1 MEISRGKPVTFM
13 RCSQMPLQV
22 MSAARLGEAGL
33 HRLMSSVVTE
43 MSCSTPS
50 RSLNGVLHRLMRS
63 VVTEIKLDP
72 IGSDWTLLRCI
83 G

>member
-1 MEISRGKPVTFM
+1 MSSVVTEISGPNT
-13 RCSQMPLQV
+13 L
-22 MSAARLGEAGL
+22 LGAGIRL

>member
-1 MEISRGKPVTFM
+1 
-13 RCSQMPLQV
+13 MPLQV

-43 MSCSTPS
+43 MESLPS
-50 RSLNGVLHRLMRS
+50 WEALYS
-63 VVTEIKLDP
+63 
-72 IGSDWTLLRCI
+72 RCI